1 MSLFGFNKKRELS
14 SYRLSLIITHV
25 PTGYTVEFPAF
36 LDMFSDAFTQ
46 TWNSEDV
53 YGRMDPIATFIN
65 TRRAISLAWNVP
77 AQSYYDAQMNLK
89 KVNTLMSFMYPLY
102 EDSSGGATAIN
113 QAPLLRIKF
122 GNLVQNAQTGDGLLG
137 YVNGFTFDPDLSQ
150 GMFYQEGAGKGN
162 SSTGAEYYP
171 KTFRL
176 NAELNVLHEHSLGFQ
191 RSNKA
196 GTSFSYTAVGIDN
209 TEYPYQSNL
218 GDFGEFANDG
228 VVKSEPEPIK
238 NVQPT
243 NRPSPPSLTQA
254 EEYAFWAAQDPSP
267 VQQPG
272 VGTFVPEPAPEAVA
286 NPDSVANSIQ
296 PGNIAPRSLAQVSQN
311 APRNTKQTP
320 EGAAVSAF
328 GAYRSR

>member
-196 GTSFSYTAVGIDN
+196 GTSFSYAAPGIDN
-209 TEYPYQSNL
+209 TEYPYAAS
-218 GDFGEFANDG
+218 GVRPDFASAQ
-228 VVKSEPEPIK
+228 VTKSEPEPI
-238 NVQPT
+238 NNTQPT
-243 NRPSPPSLTQA
+243 SPRPPQPPSLA
-254 EEYAFWAAQDPSP
+254 EQYSFLPTVDPNP
-267 VQQPG
+267 VQQVG
-272 VGTFVPEPAPEAVA
+272 VGTFAPEPVSEAVA

-296 PGNIAPRSLAQVSQN
+296 PGNIAPQSAAQKAMNV
-311 APRNTKQTP
+311 PRNTGRTL
-320 EGAAVSAF
+320 EGDAASAF
-328 GAYRSR
+328 SAYRNRS